1 MAAGCRARPTAGPK
15 GPPKD
20 SDDMNRVLSTH
31 VCVNHRLSVAWLS
44 KAQQAGIPAI
54 EIFCARQ
61 HLDYRNKNQITE
73 LGHWFRDAELKVHS
87 IHAPMYT
94 DEIWGR
100 SGPQSIINITD
111 RTKAKRM

>member
-15 GPPKD
+15 GLPKD
-20 SDDMNRVLSTH
+20 SKTMNRVLSTH

-61 HLDYRNKNQITE
+61 HLDYRNRSQIAE
-73 LGHWFRDAELKVHS
+73 LGHWFRDADLKLHS

-94 DEIWGR
+94 DEIWG
-100 SGPQSIINITD
+100 
-111 RTKAKRM
+111 